1 MLLFGTSANHISFY
15 LQNDYMDKNF
25 IIKIESLHL
34 ADTGKTENVSNISA
48 DTEVLI
54 H

>member
-1 MLLFGTSANHISFY
+1 
-15 LQNDYMDKNF
+15 
-25 IIKIESLHL
+25 L

-54 H
+54 HWQPKHRMFLVKVI